1 MIIIACWQYEQ
12 IKKWRREIKIFAEQ
26 IFNGSIVQ
34 TNVVS
39 NMSNQKCFQI
49 ISKYRTALKEN

>member
-12 IKKWRREIKIFAEQ
+12 IKKWRGGIKIFAEQ
-26 IFNGSIVQ
+26 IFNGFIVQ
-34 TNVVS
+34 TNVAS